1 MFFYNDTL
9 VSGIQL
15 ILTMGQSQS
24 TGANKDEKD
33 DRRADYYELLGVG
46 RDASD
51 EEYYSIHS

>member
-1 MFFYNDTL
+1 
-9 VSGIQL
+9 
-15 ILTMGQSQS
+15 MGQSQS